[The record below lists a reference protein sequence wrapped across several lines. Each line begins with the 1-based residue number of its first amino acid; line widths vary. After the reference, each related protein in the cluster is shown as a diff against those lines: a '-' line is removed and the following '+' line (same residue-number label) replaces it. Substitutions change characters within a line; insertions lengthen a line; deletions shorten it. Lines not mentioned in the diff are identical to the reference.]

1 MPRKSTRRSSRYGND
16 GAPPA
21 PAAPPAAAPAA
32 GSYGN
37 RSKTKWTKSKLAAR
51 KRSVRTR
58 TGSNH
63 RDPKNGRY
71 A

>member
-1 MPRKSTRRSSRYGND
+1 MPRKSTRRSSRYGDD

-21 PAAPPAAAPAA
+21 PAATPAVA
-32 GSYGN
+32 GD
-37 RSKTKWTKSKLAAR
+37 RSKIKWTKSKLAAR